1 MIIVSFLIL
10 VVAFIIWSYLI
21 KMNKLLEDDES
32 FYNSLSFND
41 FKITF
46 FRIFTNLAST
56 KFFVIAC
63 LLLFIFLENK
73 TLALVISVLMI
84 INALVVFIFKHIFKR
99 ERPNKKR
106 LVIEKGYSYPS
117 GHTVSSI
124 SFYGFILLYLLFNI
138 TSLPLRILL
147 FIIITTLIYG
157 IGYSRVFLGVHYFS
171 DIVGG
176 VLVGSAYL
184 LVYAYVVFNIL
195 ALV

>member
-63 LLLFIFLENK
+63 LLL
-73 TLALVISVLMI
+73 
-84 INALVVFIFKHIFKR
+84 
-99 ERPNKKR
+99 
-106 LVIEKGYSYPS
+106 
-117 GHTVSSI
+117 
-124 SFYGFILLYLLFNI
+124 LF
-138 TSLPLRILL
+138 
-147 FIIITTLIYG
+147 F
-157 IGYSRVFLGVHYFS
+157 
-171 DIVGG
+171 
-176 VLVGSAYL
+176 
-184 LVYAYVVFNIL
+184 
-195 ALV
+195 